1 MSDAKKPAQPRTL
14 EQQIADQ
21 EAKLQRLR
29 ERKKNAEAQHKI
41 IVGALMLKAAETDY
55 SVASYMLHYLRD
67 NASERDLQRLGDT
80 LETLAK
86 HVKKLQP
93 PAPAEQP
100 PEQPEQHHEA
110 EQQA

>member
-1 MSDAKKPAQPRTL
+1 MADDKKTAKPRTL
-14 EQQIADQ
+14 EQQIAEQ

-41 IVGALMLKAAETDY
+41 IVGALMLKAAETNH
-55 SVASYMLHYLRD
+55 SVANFMLGYLREH
-67 NASERDLQRLGDT
+67 ASERDLQRLGDT
-80 LETLAK
+80 LETLAQ

-100 PEQPEQHHEA
+100 EQQPETAQRA
-110 EQQA
+110 

>member
-1 MSDAKKPAQPRTL
+1 MSDAKKPAQQRTL

-41 IVGALMLKAAETDY
+41 IVGALMLKAAETNY
-55 SVASYMLHYLRD
+55 SVAKFMHDYLQN
-67 NASERDLQRLGDT
+67 NASERDLVRLGDT
-80 LETLAK
+80 LETLAQ

-93 PAPAEQP
+93 PAPPEPA
-100 PEQPEQHHEA
+100 EQPEQQPETA
-110 EQQA
+110 QQA

>member
-1 MSDAKKPAQPRTL
+1 MSGDKKTAQPRTL

-41 IVGALMLKAAETDY
+41 IVGALMLKAAETNY
-55 SVASYMLHYLRD
+55 SVANFMLGYLREH
-67 NASERDLQRLGDT
+67 ASERDLQRLGDT

-86 HVKKLQP
+86 HVQTLQP
-93 PAPAEQP
+93 PAPPAA
-100 PEQPEQHHEA
+100 A
-110 EQQA
+110 EQQPEAAQQA